1 LEGDLN
7 RRSEYLW
14 GQLSLELILD
24 WIRGVKYRD
33 AGQGEGV
40 VVEVGWKGLEGKK
53 IVGGGG
59 GGRGKGLQGEERKGR
74 RAKEERK
81 LMVGL
86 VGWRRLSGAGC
97 GLELELLYY
106 DTS

>member
-1 LEGDLN
+1 M
-7 RRSEYLW
+7 
-14 GQLSLELILD
+14 
-24 WIRGVKYRD
+24 
-33 AGQGEGV
+33 

-59 GGRGKGLQGEERKGR
+59 GGGKGLQGEERKGR

-86 VGWRRLSGAGC
+86 VGWRRLSGVGC
-97 GLELELLYY
+97 RLEFELQVSMLP
-106 DTS
+106 